1 MAERLN
7 AIPNGLEAKENK
19 SFLQVRILSWQQKI
33 KNMEKLLNIK
43 ILRPITI
50 PILGAILV
58 VYIIVAYVFD
68 LDM

>member
-1 MAERLN
+1 
-7 AIPNGLEAKENK
+7 
-19 SFLQVRILSWQQKI
+19 
-33 KNMEKLLNIK
+33 MEKLLNIK